1 MKISTVGANVKFEFP
16 SCGWS
21 LVVEPTCGAHRM
33 WMGNEKGD
41 SVLLE
46 WVEGDVWQAVE
57 SPGPNPDEPTLGS
70 MTCHGCAHLMAV
82 LKYLNRLEV
91 ESRYNESFAPVDLVR
106 DNVHNAMQS

>member
-21 LVVEPTCGAHRM
+21 LVVEPTC
-33 WMGNEKGD
+33 
-41 SVLLE
+41 
-46 WVEGDVWQAVE
+46 
-57 SPGPNPDEPTLGS
+57 GS